1 MRKFTVLAGL
11 AGIAAALVSVSAS
24 AQDAGNDTALE
35 GDYLTVG
42 IGAVYTPS
50 YWGADENVV
59 TAFPAVQGKLK
70 GIGISPR
77 TNGAALDFIPDA
89 DDAKIGFSLG
99 PVAGYTGNRHRQI
112 KDDVVKR
119 TGKLD
124 EAIELG
130 VTAGVTGYKLLND
143 YDQLSLSADVRWDIN
158 GAYKGM
164 VIQPNLTYVTPL
176 SKGVLVTLNATAHH
190 GDGKFN
196 RYYYSVNERQSL
208 LSGGILPVYGAK
220 KGWDS
225 FNVGLLAAYD
235 LDGNLLNGGFAVF
248 AVGSYGK
255 QLNDGKDT
263 PFTRIRGDADQWIGG
278 LGIGYTF

>member
-1 MRKFTVLAGL
+1 MRKFTLLAGL
-11 AGIAAALVSVSAS
+11 AAALVSAPAF
-24 AQDAGNDTALE
+24 AQDAGDTALE

-42 IGAVYTPS
+42 VGGVYNPS
-50 YWGADENVV
+50 YWGSDDYVV
-59 TAFPAVQGKLK
+59 TPVPVIQGNIK
-70 GIGISPR
+70 GIGINPR
-77 TNGAALDFIPDA
+77 AGGVALDLIPDA
-89 DDAKIGFSLG
+89 DDARIGFSLG

-112 KDDVVKR
+112 KDRVVKR

-124 EAIELG
+124 DAIELG

-143 YDQLSLSADVRWDIN
+143 YDQLSLSADVRWDVA

-164 VIQPNLTYVTPL
+164 VWSPSLTYVTPL
-176 SKGVLVTLNATAHH
+176 SKGSLVTLNVSAHH

-196 RYYYSVNERQSL
+196 RYYYSVTPQQSL
-208 LSGGILPVYGAK
+208 ATAGELPVYNAK

-225 FNVGLLAAYD
+225 FNVGLLGAYD
-235 LDGNLLNGGFAVF
+235 LDGNLLNGGLAIF

-255 QLNDGKDT
+255 MLNDGKDT

-278 LGIGYTF
+278 LGVGYTF

>member
-1 MRKFTVLAGL
+1 MRKLTLLAGL
-11 AGIAAALVSVSAS
+11 TAALISFPALARDAS
-24 AQDAGNDTALE
+24 GDTALE
-35 GDYLTVG
+35 GDYLTLG

-50 YWGADENVV
+50 YWGSDDNVI
-59 TAFPAVQGKLK
+59 TAFPAVQGSIK

-77 TNGAALDFIPDA
+77 SNGAALDFIPEA
-89 DDAKIGFSLG
+89 EGARIGFSLG

-112 KDDVVKR
+112 KDTVVKR

-124 EAIELG
+124 DAIELG
-130 VTAGVTGYKLLND
+130 VSAGITGYKLLND
-143 YDQLSLSADVRWDIN
+143 YDQLSLSADVRWDVA

-164 VIQPNLTYVTPL
+164 VFQPSVTYVTPL
-176 SKGVLVTLNATAHH
+176 SKGTLVTLNATAHH

-196 RYYYSVNERQSL
+196 RYYYSVNARQSL
-208 LSGGILPVYGAK
+208 ASGGILPVYGAK

-225 FNVGLLAAYD
+225 FNLGILAAQD
-235 LDGNLLNGGFAVF
+235 LDGNLLNGGLAIF

-278 LGIGYTF
+278 LGVGYTF